1 VADPEKG
8 AADCIKSVADS
19 ETSEDVLITGIAT
32 CRECHGDPG
41 AMDRIQ
47 STCISCHGF
56 HISPKFAMD
65 GRERPQPG
73 DAAPPRQAAA
83 VPPADLTDLPTGQ
96 APMGQ

>member
-8 AADCIKSVADS
+8 AADCTKGVADS
-19 ETSEDVLITGIAT
+19 EKSEDVLIAGIAT

-41 AMDRIQ
+41 AKDRVQ

-56 HISPKFAMD
+56 HVSPRFAMD
-65 GRERPQPG
+65 GRERIQPG

-83 VPPADLTDLPTGQ
+83 VPSADLTDAPAGQ
-96 APMGQ
+96 DAE